1 VTLPF
6 PRFEKIKIIIQLK
19 LQLMHIIWLFNPLCN
34 WAIFSICDSKLLDFE
49 VLEFLSLFSAD
60 SRK

>member
-19 LQLMHIIWLFNPLCN
+19 LQLMHIIWLFNPLCG
-34 WAIFSICDSKLLDFE
+34 AAMILPFPFRCF
-49 VLEFLSLFSAD
+49 
-60 SRK
+60 

>member
-19 LQLMHIIWLFNPLCN
+19 LQLMHIIWLFNPLWNSFGLTKFVRYN
-34 WAIFSICDSKLLDFE
+34 W
-49 VLEFLSLFSAD
+49 VV
-60 SRK
+60 

>member
-19 LQLMHIIWLFNPLCN
+19 LQLMHIIWLFNPLCPTSGRRLWTPPN
-34 WAIFSICDSKLLDFE
+34 LTQ
-49 VLEFLSLFSAD
+49 
-60 SRK
+60 